1 MAVHASYKLPSI
13 VFINITLELL
23 VQLIRFGVFGTLI
36 IRRYYTIL
44 RRLIFVLFAF
54 VFVIV
59 TLVVLALLPFLDN
72 GVLSESRP
80 NSFTGNILESKRR
93 TTASKDIIS
102 IDIDILIDILIEKNI
117 AASEEGADVVVERS
131 SWSLSLIGSS
141 TSSAF
146 ASSEDFCIGASVSL
160 LLSVVGRTGVT
171 TVGSDVVGESGTILV
186 VGATTGAT
194 TGASVVFG
202 SSVVVGAGTTD
213 DGDESSSST
222 GAADGLI
229 VVSSTPSVDTGQSSL
244 KAGPN
249 FVLKF

>member
-1 MAVHASYKLPSI
+1 M
-13 VFINITLELL
+13 
-23 VQLIRFGVFGTLI
+23 
-36 IRRYYTIL
+36 RRYYTIL
-44 RRLIFVLFAF
+44 RRLIFVLFVF

-80 NSFTGNILESKRR
+80 NSFAGNILESKRR
-93 TTASKDIIS
+93 TTASKDLIS

-131 SWSLSLIGSS
+131 PLLLSLIGSS

-146 ASSEDFCIGASVSL
+146 APSDGLCIGASVSSF
-160 LLSVVGRTGVT
+160 SVVGKTGVT
-171 TVGSDVVGESGTILV
+171 TVGFDVVVESGTILI

-202 SSVVVGAGTTD
+202 SSAVVGAGIAD
-213 DGDESSSST
+213 DEDEFSST
-222 GAADGLI
+222 TGATDGLI
-229 VVSSTPSVDTGQSSL
+229 VASSTTSVDTGQSSL